1 MLTHR
6 PIPTFVELCA
16 GTAAVSLRLAKAK
29 AKPPVSRMGAKTGY
43 ADAILYHLRLQPGQ
57 GADRYVWCEPDD
69 GARLLLGAYTDPE
82 LCREAAGILRSW
94 AGEEPRALWDRL
106 RAMGPPGEV
115 SASEVA
121 RWSAY
126 LVRTVTITT
135 DRGAMKTT
143 FLPPENP
150 NGRSIRYRPGAP
162 ATRMAALPCC
172 AATIH
177 PDARHVD
184 PIPGAVVL
192 FDPPYVDTTGYGH
205 DLPRPDV
212 VAIAERWAAAGCT
225 VAVCEQEPI
234 AELAGWETVQI
245 DGLRRGQKRT
255 FSAQKSEWLTIWRGD
270 RC

>member
-16 GTAAVSLRLAKAK
+16 GTAAVSLRLARAK

-43 ADAILYHLRLQPGQ
+43 ADAILYHLHLHPGQ
-57 GADRYVWCEPDD
+57 GAERFVWCEPDD

-82 LCREAAGILRSW
+82 LCREAAAILRSW

-106 RAMGPPGEV
+106 KAEAFGGGARGVARMWLLWAWAFQQGCPDMCGFVGVLEDSWRAKTCGEV
-115 SASEVA
+115 A
-121 RWSAY
+121 
-126 LVRTVTITT
+126 L
-135 DRGAMKTT
+135 RG
-143 FLPPENP
+143 L
-150 NGRSIRYRPGAP
+150 SVP
-162 ATRMAALPCC
+162 ACP
-172 AATIH
+172 ATIH
-177 PDARHVD
+177 PDARLLD

-225 VAVCEQEPI
+225 VAICEQEPI
-234 AELAGWETVQI
+234 GELPTWERVEI
-245 DGLRRGQKRT
+245 GGLRRGQART
-255 FSAQKSEWLTIWRGD
+255 FSRQKSEWLTIWRGD

>member
-1 MLTHR
+1 MLIHR

-57 GADRYVWCEPDD
+57 GAERYVWCEPDD

-106 RAMGPPGEV
+106 RREAVGVGGR
-115 SASEVA
+115 EVA
-121 RWSAY
+121 RTWLLWAWAYRAGFPESGFIGDLDGSWREHTSAG
-126 LVRTVTITT
+126 V
-135 DRGAMKTT
+135 G
-143 FLPPENP
+143 
-150 NGRSIRYRPGAP
+150 GRVD
-162 ATRMAALPCC
+162 
-172 AATIH
+172 IH
-177 PDARHVD
+177 PDARLLD

-212 VAIAERWAAAGCT
+212 VVIAERWAAAGCT
-225 VAVCEQEPI
+225 VAICEQEPI
-234 AELAGWETVQI
+234 AELPTWERVEI
-245 DGLRRGQKRT
+245 GGLRRGQART
-255 FSAQKSEWLTIWRGD
+255 FSRQKSEWLTIWRGD

>member
-57 GADRYVWCEPDD
+57 GAERYVWCEPDD

-106 RAMGPPGEV
+106 RGEAV
-115 SASEVA
+115 GTGAREVA
-121 RWSAY
+121 RWTWLHGRSFNNKGPDA
-126 LVRTVTITT
+126 
-135 DRGAMKTT
+135 G
-143 FLPPENP
+143 FLPSEST
-150 NGRSIRYRPGAP
+150 NGVEVWNAHPPGYFAR
-162 ATRMAALPCC
+162 AWLALPRCP
-172 AATIH
+172 ATIH

-192 FDPPYVDTTGYGH
+192 FDPPYVNTTGYAH

-225 VAVCEQEPI
+225 VAICEQEPI
-234 AELAGWETVQI
+234 AELPTWERVEI
-245 DGLRRGQKRT
+245 GGLRRGQVRT
-255 FSAQKSEWLTIWRGD
+255 FSKQKSEWLTIWRGD

>member
-1 MLTHR
+1 MLIHR

-57 GADRYVWCEPDD
+57 GAERYVWCEPDD

-106 RAMGPPGEV
+106 RGEAV
-115 SASEVA
+115 GVGAREVA
-121 RWSAY
+121 RWLWVQGHRDARGSCLAPQY
-126 LVRTVTITT
+126 ARPEGNADGQWKAPPRDWLVR
-135 DRGAMKTT
+135 R
-143 FLPPENP
+143 LL
-150 NGRSIRYRPGAP
+150 RSPTCP
-162 ATRMAALPCC
+162 
-172 AATIH
+172 ATIH
-177 PDARHVD
+177 PDARLLD

-192 FDPPYVDTTGYGH
+192 FDPPYVNTTGYGH

-225 VAVCEQEPI
+225 VAICEQEPI
-234 AELAGWETVQI
+234 AELPTWERVEI
-245 DGLRRGQKRT
+245 GGLRRGQVRT
-255 FSAQKSEWLTIWRGD
+255 FSKQKSEWLTIWRGD

>member
-69 GARLLLGAYTDPE
+69 GARLLLHASTDRA
-82 LCREAAGILRSW
+82 LASGAAGIIKSW
-94 AGEEPRALWDRL
+94 AGRDACELWVQL
-106 RAMGPPGEV
+106 KAEGQPGEL
-115 SASEVA
+115 SAAEMA
-121 RWSAY
+121 RWLY
-126 LVRTVTITT
+126 LHQGSFQY
-135 DRGAMKTT
+135 RGPHAGIGRPHGREAGGGFGAVAPLTAM
-143 FLPPENP
+143 LP
-150 NGRSIRYRPGAP
+150 
-162 ATRMAALPCC
+162 RMLSKLPTLP
-172 AATIH
+172 ATIH

-192 FDPPYVDTTGYGH
+192 FDPPYVNTTGYGH

-234 AELAGWETVQI
+234 AELRGWEAVQI